1 MNAET
6 LAELHNAIRHLV
18 TAVANAGLYRPD
30 HPQVQRLC
38 IAARNCFAYLL
49 RERQMLSLMMVEG
62 EILFDNFPLSQGL
75 HEQKLAQLLERRQ
88 INRLL
93 VRQGVDAA
101 ELVEL
106 VVFLARKNLPQTPLP
121 QGRHLAFETLAESA
135 VPPQASGV
143 IYGNPGA
150 PDTRLATL
158 KEMSRHRLAEMFA
171 GFARQKTIRVAG
183 LTEIVAG
190 FIQAFSREVPALL
203 SLMPIRAMDEYTFTH
218 GLNVCLLNLAQA
230 MNLGIQGQLLHDI
243 GIAALLHDIGK
254 LSVPLE
260 ILSKPGKL
268 DDREWA
274 IMRQHPAQ
282 GARRLLNSP
291 GVPQLAVVAAFEHHM
306 RYDFS
311 GYPVV
316 HNRWRQ
322 HLCSQMTTI
331 ADIYDALRT
340 KRPYQAAKPAAQCA
354 AMLKGMAGSTVHP
367 QLTANFLHLLDA
379 AMGETPPQPV

>member
-143 IYGNPGA
+143 NYGNPGEV
-150 PDTRLATL
+150 DTRLATL

-171 GFARQKTIRVAG
+171 GFARQKTIR
-183 LTEIVAG
+183 VAG

-254 LSVPLE
+254 LSVPLD

-268 DDREWA
+268 DDREWD

-354 AMLKGMAGSTVHP
+354 AMLQGMAGSTVHP
-367 QLTANFLHLLDA
+367 QLTANFLQLLDA
-379 AMGETPPQPV
+379 AMGAPPQAV